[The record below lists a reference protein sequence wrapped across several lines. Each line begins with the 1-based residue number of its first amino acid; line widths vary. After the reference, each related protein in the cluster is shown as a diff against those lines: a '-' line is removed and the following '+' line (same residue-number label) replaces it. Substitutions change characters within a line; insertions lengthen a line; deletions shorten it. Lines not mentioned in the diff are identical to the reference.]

1 MGWRLS
7 LGYPSLVGIKPSG
20 AREPLAVTHGTYFG
34 NRVPTQLAPGSAAK
48 LYLGTN
54 RGCTALNSPGANAA
68 ARANTYTGIT
78 ITLPDGRGTLGVGHV
93 SLDTACGLSES
104 EIGAAPPVPTSPVA
118 APGSPASLT
127 AHSTI
132 PAEVHAGADLRYTVT
147 LTNPTATPVS
157 LTPCPVYS
165 ESLIGNKTALRMSYQ
180 LNCAVVSRID
190 PGTATTFAME
200 LSVPLSFP
208 SSGAKMFW
216 WLDAPSGPYTGRL
229 LQVVGTS
236 TTTLATGPACEAAT
250 LRAAAKG
257 GGAGLGNDLEIVV
270 VTNVGR
276 ATCWVG
282 GYPSLVGIKP
292 SGAREPLAVAHGTYF
307 GNRVPTQLA
316 PGSAAKLY
324 LGTNRGCTALNS
336 PGANAAA
343 RANTYT
349 GITITLPDGRGTL
362 GVGHV
367 RLDTACGLSE
377 SEIGAAPPVPTS
389 GST

>member
-1 MGWRLS
+1 
-7 LGYPSLVGIKPSG
+7 V
-20 AREPLAVTHGTYFG
+20 
-34 NRVPTQLAPGSAAK
+34 VPWVDAIAT
-48 LYLGTN
+48 
-54 RGCTALNSPGANAA
+54 
-68 ARANTYTGIT
+68 
-78 ITLPDGRGTLGVGHV
+78 
-93 SLDTACGLSES
+93 
-104 EIGAAPPVPTSPVA
+104 AAPPTPT
-118 APGSPASLT
+118 
-127 AHSTI
+127 
-132 PAEVHAGADLRYTVT
+132 
-147 LTNPTATPVS
+147 
-157 LTPCPVYS
+157 
-165 ESLIGNKTALRMSYQ
+165 
-180 LNCAVVSRID
+180 
-190 PGTATTFAME
+190 TT
-200 LSVPLSFP
+200 
-208 SSGAKMFW
+208 
-216 WLDAPSGPYTGRL
+216 
-229 LQVVGTS
+229 

-367 RLDTACGLSE
+367 SLDTACGLSE